1 MNPPLHFD
9 VISQD
14 PGSSARV
21 GLLNLP
27 HGSVQTPAFM
37 PVGTQGTIKGLLADQ
52 VRDTGAEMILAN
64 TYHLALR
71 PGDETV
77 AHLNGLHRF
86 MSWDR
91 PILTDSGGFQVF
103 SLADRCKMT
112 EKGVI
117 FSSHIDGRRFELTPE
132 SAMKIQQNLGADV
145 AMCLDHCP
153 KLPAEKT
160 EIANAV
166 QRTIRWAKRCRDSH
180 NRPDQA
186 LFAITQGA
194 SHKDLREECAEALVE
209 MDFPGYAVG
218 GVSVGE
224 DREKVHEA
232 LRISTPKL
240 PWGKPRYLMG
250 VGRPEDLLIAIEHG
264 IDMFDCVWPT
274 RNGRNAS
281 CMTFSGTVRLRN
293 AVHRLDQRPLEE
305 DCPCVA
311 CRQYS
316 RAFLR
321 HMFMAGEMTGP
332 ILATIHNLTFLQR
345 LMKSVRQAIQ
355 EKRYVAF
362 SRDLLAKWAT

>member
-1 MNPPLHFD
+1 MNPPLHFE
-9 VISQD
+9 VIASD

-21 GLLNLP
+21 GLLSLP
-27 HGSVQTPAFM
+27 HGQVETPAFM
-37 PVGTQGTIKGLLADQ
+37 PVGTQGTIKGLLSGQ
-52 VRDTGAEMILAN
+52 VRDTGAQMILAN

-77 AHLNGLHRF
+77 AALGGLHRF

-112 EKGVI
+112 EKGVV

-132 SAMKIQQNLGADV
+132 SAMSIQQNLGADV

-153 KLPAEKT
+153 KLPAEKK
-160 EIANAV
+160 EIAAAV
-166 QRTIRWAKRCRDSH
+166 DRTIRWARRCRDAH
-180 NRPDQA
+180 TRPDQA
-186 LFAITQGA
+186 LFAITQGGP
-194 SHKDLREECAEALVE
+194 HEDLREFCAETLVE

-224 DREKVHEA
+224 EREAVHQA
-232 LRISTPKL
+232 LRVSTPKL
-240 PWGKPRYLMG
+240 PPHKPRYLMG
-250 VGRPEDLLIAIEHG
+250 VGRPEDLLVAIEHG

-293 AVHRLDQRPLEE
+293 AAHRLDQRPLEE
-305 DCPCVA
+305 GCPCVA

-321 HMFMAGEMTGP
+321 HMFLAGEMTGP

-345 LMKSVRQAIQ
+345 LMQQARQAIA
-355 EKRYVAF
+355 EGCYISF
-362 SRDLLAKWAT
+362 CRDLLANWSG

>member
-1 MNPPLHFD
+1 MASPLSFD
-9 VISQD
+9 IRATD
-14 PGSSARV
+14 PGCQARV
-21 GLLNLP
+21 GLLTLP
-27 HGSVQTPAFM
+27 HGQVNTPSFM
-37 PVGTQGTIKGLLADQ
+37 PVGTQGTIKGLLSDQ

-71 PGDETV
+71 PGDDVV
-77 AHLNGLHRF
+77 AQLGGLHRF

-112 EKGVI
+112 EKGVV

-132 SAMKIQQNLGADV
+132 SAMSIQQNLGADV

-153 KLPAEKT
+153 KLPAEKK
-160 EIANAV
+160 EIAAAV
-166 QRTIRWAKRCRDSH
+166 ERTIRWARRCREAH

-194 SHKDLREECAEALVE
+194 SHRDLREQCAEALVE

-224 DREKVHEA
+224 EREAVHEA

-240 PWGKPRYLMG
+240 PLNKPRYLMG
-250 VGRPEDLLIAIEHG
+250 VGRPEDLLVAIEHG

-281 CMTFSGTVRLRN
+281 CMTFQGTVRLRN
-293 AVHRLDQRPLEE
+293 AAHKLDDRPLEE
-305 DCPCVA
+305 GCPCVA
-311 CRQYS
+311 CRRYS

-345 LMKSVRQAIQ
+345 LMAQVREAIMAGTFQ
-355 EKRYVAF
+355 AF
-362 SRDLLAKWAT
+362 SREILARWAD

>member
-1 MNPPLHFD
+1 MS
-9 VISQD
+9 ISATD
-14 PGSSARV
+14 PGCSARV
-21 GLLNLP
+21 GLLTLT
-27 HGSVQTPAFM
+27 HGTVNTPAFM
-37 PVGTQGTIKGLLADQ
+37 PVGTQGTIKGLLSDQ
-52 VRDTGAEMILAN
+52 VRATGVEMMLAN

-77 AHLNGLHRF
+77 AKLGGLHSF

-103 SLADRCKMT
+103 SLADRCKMS
-112 EKGVI
+112 EKGVV
-117 FSSHIDGRRFELTPE
+117 FSSHIDGRRFDLTPE
-132 SAMKIQQNLGADV
+132 TAMSIQQNLGADV

-153 KLPAEKT
+153 KLPADKKT
-160 EIANAV
+160 IAEAV
-166 QRTIRWAKRCRDSH
+166 ERTIRWARRCRDAH
-180 NRPDQA
+180 QRPDQA

-194 SHKDLREECAEALVE
+194 SHKDLREQCAEELVA

-224 DREKVHEA
+224 DREHVHEA
-232 LRISTPKL
+232 LKVSTPKL
-240 PWGKPRYLMG
+240 PLNKPRYLMG

-281 CMTFSGTVRLRN
+281 CMTFEGTVRLRN
-293 AVHRLDQRPLEE
+293 AAHKLDPRPLEE
-305 DCPCVA
+305 GCPCIA

-321 HMFMAGEMTGP
+321 HMFMSGEMTGP

-345 LMKSVRQAIQ
+345 LMEQVRSAIM
-355 EKRYVAF
+355 EGRYLAF
-362 SRDLLAKWAT
+362 SRELLAKWAP